1 MIAPVFPDNE
11 TERLASL
18 HALQLLDT
26 SSEKRFDRIV
36 NLTKTVLGVPI
47 AYIALIDSDRQWFKS
62 KAGMCDMITQT
73 TRDESF
79 CGHAILQDEPLIIE
93 DALKDPRFFDNPM
106 VTGEPYVR
114 FYAGYPLRSEAG
126 HNVATLCVVDT
137 QPRSMLDEDMEKFR
151 RLAELA
157 EHELNMLGL
166 IATQQEMI
174 ETRNALVASQQA
186 LARELSDA
194 ADYVTQFLPPREV
207 SLDDAV
213 RIDYQFVAS
222 SRLGGDLLGFHDID
236 EDYQAFWLLDVTG
249 HGVGASLLSV
259 SAGNAIRS
267 GALSA
272 DPRDPSA
279 LIATL
284 NNAFPM
290 EQNNNKFFTIW
301 YGVYQHS
308 TRALRY
314 AAAGHHPALL
324 VGPGGQ
330 RQSLGVPGL
339 MIGVVPGTQYETQ
352 SITVDPGSRLYLYS
366 DGLYEVRGGDDE
378 ALLGLDGIS
387 EIITSIS
394 SEACAKTGE
403 QTRVERVIDRVRAYT
418 HSEESFADDV
428 SLLEAEFAG

>member
-1 MIAPVFPDNE
+1 MIAPVLPDNE

-26 SSEKRFDRIV
+26 PQEKRFDRVV
-36 NLTKTVLGVPI
+36 NLAKAVLDVPI

-62 KAGMCDMITQT
+62 KAGICDTLNQT
-73 TRDESF
+73 ARDQSF
-79 CGHAILQDEPLIIE
+79 CGHTILQDEPLIVE
-93 DALKDPRFFDNPM
+93 DALEDPRFFDNPM

-114 FYAGYPLRSEAG
+114 FYAGHPLKSEAG

-137 QPRSMLDEDMEKFR
+137 QPRALDEHQLQQFH
-151 RLAELA
+151 RLADMA

-186 LARELSDA
+186 LARELSEA

-207 SLDDAV
+207 SPTDTV

-236 EDYQAFWLLDVTG
+236 DDHQAFWLLDVTG

-272 DPRDPSA
+272 DPREPAA
-279 LIATL
+279 LLATL
-284 NNAFPM
+284 NKAFPM

-301 YGVYQHS
+301 YGVYQYS
-308 TRALRY
+308 TRTLRY

-324 VGPGGQ
+324 VKPDGTK
-330 RQSLGVPGL
+330 QSLGVPGL
-339 MIGVVPGTQYETQ
+339 MIGVMPEIEYEVQ
-352 SITVDPGSRLYLYS
+352 SITVEPGSRLYLFS
-366 DGLYEVRGGDDE
+366 DGLYEVRGGE
-378 ALLGLDGIS
+378 HEELLGLNGIADL
-387 EIITSIS
+387 ITQASTA
-394 SEACAKTGE
+394 ACAKTGE
-403 QTRVERVIDRVRAYT
+403 LTRVEKIIDLVRAYR
-418 HSEESFADDV
+418 HDEEAFEDDV